1 MKKDTQEY
9 RTRLKEM
16 TAVLRKYGGIRGLT
30 PQKLRKFL
38 EELGPTYVK
47 LGQILSTRSDMIPKK
62 YCEELMHLCS
72 DVEPMP
78 FEEVE
83 VCIRGCLGAGMER
96 GIERDR
102 GCAVRFSLYCT
113 GA

>member
-72 DVEPMP
+72 DVEPD
-78 FEEVE
+78 
-83 VCIRGCLGAGMER
+83 IGATVLSSGSSLANSV
-96 GIERDR
+96 I
-102 GCAVRFSLYCT
+102 AV
-113 GA
+113 